1 MPDLIG
7 VALGCFADPA
17 FPQPTQSV
25 WTRDK
30 HLWLVTPDEM
40 TEFEVNPPPRPSNS

>member
-1 MPDLIG
+1 MPELIG

-25 WTRDK
+25 WTKDK
-30 HLWLVTPDEM
+30 LAWLVLPEAM
-40 TEFEVNPPPRPSNS
+40 TKFEINPNPRPSNA